1 MKGGTLQSTRLERL
15 QGRWGRVIRAQ
26 IGDRW
31 ATASAASLALLAGVF
46 LGQNLSSVLLWRV
59 SGGRPVVVVVLVISH
74 ELVARLR
81 SRFVAPVAPL
91 GWVLLDNLRIGV
103 VFALVLE
110 AFKLGS

>member
-1 MKGGTLQSTRLERL
+1 MGAPMQQTRLEQL
-15 QGRWGRVIRAQ
+15 QQRWGSLVKAQ

-46 LGQNLSSVLLWRV
+46 MGQNLSSILLWKV
-59 SGGRPVVVVVLVISH
+59 SGGRPMVVLGLVLSH
-74 ELVARLR
+74 ELLVRLR
-81 SRFVAPVAPL
+81 SRTVTDVPSLA
-91 GWVLLDNLRIGV
+91 WVLLDNLRIGL

>member
-1 MKGGTLQSTRLERL
+1 MRGGPMQRTRLERL
-15 QGRWGRVIRAQ
+15 QDRWGRGIRAQ

-31 ATASAASLALLAGVF
+31 ATASAASLALLAGIF
-46 LGQNLSSVLLWRV
+46 LGQNLSSVLLWNV
-59 SGGRPVVVVVLVISH
+59 TGGRPMVVLSLVISH
-74 ELVARLR
+74 EILVRLR
-81 SRFVAPVAPL
+81 SRFIPAPAPL